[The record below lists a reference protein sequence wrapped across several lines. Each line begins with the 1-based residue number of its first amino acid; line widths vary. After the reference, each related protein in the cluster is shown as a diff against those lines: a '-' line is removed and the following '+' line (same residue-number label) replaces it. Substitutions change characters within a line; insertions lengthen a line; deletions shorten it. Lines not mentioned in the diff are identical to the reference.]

1 MSQAEEFLNI
11 DTPENVVFGYEIAGI
26 GSRFMAAFV
35 DTILFVMLQAIV
47 FIVMNAAF
55 DLASGTV
62 AAAVLAALGF
72 IFSWGYYVFFEMAW
86 NGQSP
91 GKRWAGLRVIRRDG
105 SPITLTESIIRNLIR
120 PIDFLPVAYAV
131 GVITMFFN
139 RQANRLGDLAAGT
152 LVVYAQ
158 EEVSLSSLKEMNRGI
173 SVLRNMV
180 SDEMMQWPVNRLTNQ
195 DVELAQD
202 YLRRRIELKNPALAQ
217 TIRRALFSRMG
228 MEPDA
233 VGGHDDDM
241 VIMAIVDVWQ
251 LRQQG
256 G

>member
-1 MSQAEEFLNI
+1 
-11 DTPENVVFGYEIAGI
+11 
-26 GSRFMAAFV
+26 
-35 DTILFVMLQAIV
+35 
-47 FIVMNAAF
+47 
-55 DLASGTV
+55 
-62 AAAVLAALGF
+62 
-72 IFSWGYYVFFEMAW
+72 MAW

-120 PIDFLPVAYAV
+120 PIDFLPLAYAV
-131 GVITMFFN
+131 GVITMFLN

-158 EEVSLSSLKEMNRGI
+158 EEVSLSSLKEMNRGL

-217 TIRRALFSRMG
+217 TIRRALFSRMN
-228 MEPDA
+228 MEPDGI
-233 VGGHDDDM
+233 GGHDDDQ
-241 VIMAIVDVWQ
+241 VIRAIIDVWQ